1 MTTTGTQS
9 GQALTRLLRA
19 PWTSGPWLATAQ
31 VLVGLP
37 IATLASIVVLTL
49 LGFALSFAV
58 TAILA
63 APFFAA
69 LFASCRLF
77 TGWQRSRIEGMRG
90 AVLPPP
96 VSDPRVGRTFL
107 RRLWADTRSAG
118 AWRQVAYHCLSGLL
132 SPAAAVAVVGAWTL
146 GALLTTVAVYAWAL
160 PAHALLGLSPHRPV
174 TVVLLT
180 ALGLVLLF
188 AAPWIAELAAAL
200 DLAAVRGLLS
210 RSREDEL
217 TVRVDTLA
225 RDREGVIDAA
235 DAQRRRLERDLHDG
249 TQQRLVSLAMNLG
262 MTRTTM
268 TEVPE
273 GVRQAIEQ
281 AHEEAKLALSEL
293 RDVVRGLHPAVLD
306 DLGLDAAH
314 PLGYLGHGGPGHAEV
329 HRQRHQPLLGTVVQ
343 VPLQPAAL
351 GVGRVDHALPVAG
364 QRVHP
369 DRQLILAAAG
379 QQPPDGRQVQRGGQL
394 RDPRRGEQQ
403 HQPERGQQHDGDRP
417 VRGQAEQGVRGQ
429 RPGVDGDRGQ
439 QRSQRPGADDRDR
452 GGRAQQSRQAVVR
465 NLPPGTRGTGVGPQA
480 AQEGA
485 ADPGIAD
492 RRRQHR
498 TPHALDPGTLPP
510 GEQPA
515 RGEQRG
521 EERRR
526 EDRGDREGQ
535 REPEQGE
542 HHDRGERR
550 DRQPDQ
556 HLRGGQPRSARPGRP
571 QQPRQRLAGLCPR
584 GRHAVDSRQSRPER
598 TMAHGAVWRCTQHH
612 HPRGSWYRKPIG
624 GRPILGRMRREGWQ
638 G

>member
-37 IATLASIVVLTL
+37 IAALASIVVLTL

-90 AVLPPP
+90 PVLPPP
-96 VSDPRVGRTFL
+96 VTDPRVGRTFL

-118 AWRQVAYHCLSGLL
+118 TWRQVAYHCLSGLL
-132 SPAAAVAVVGAWTL
+132 SPVAVVAVAGAWTL

-174 TVVLLT
+174 TVLLLT

-210 RSREDEL
+210 RSREEEL

-306 DLGLDAAH
+306 DLGLDAALSGICARSPVPVRLLVELPRRVPRPVETAAYFVVSEALANAAKH
-314 PLGYLGHGGPGHAEV
+314 ARATQVDVVVELAGDALRIIVSDNGRGGADAEAGSGLRGLGQRIRALDGSMNLTSPQGGPT
-329 HRQRHQPLLGTVVQ
+329 LLVVE
-343 VPLQPAAL
+343 
-351 GVGRVDHALPVAG
+351 LPCNG
-364 QRVHP
+364 
-369 DRQLILAAAG
+369 
-379 QQPPDGRQVQRGGQL
+379 
-394 RDPRRGEQQ
+394 
-403 HQPERGQQHDGDRP
+403 
-417 VRGQAEQGVRGQ
+417 
-429 RPGVDGDRGQ
+429 
-439 QRSQRPGADDRDR
+439 
-452 GGRAQQSRQAVVR
+452 
-465 NLPPGTRGTGVGPQA
+465 
-480 AQEGA
+480 
-485 ADPGIAD
+485 
-492 RRRQHR
+492 
-498 TPHALDPGTLPP
+498 
-510 GEQPA
+510 
-515 RGEQRG
+515 
-521 EERRR
+521 
-526 EDRGDREGQ
+526 
-535 REPEQGE
+535 
-542 HHDRGERR
+542 
-550 DRQPDQ
+550 
-556 HLRGGQPRSARPGRP
+556 
-571 QQPRQRLAGLCPR
+571 
-584 GRHAVDSRQSRPER
+584 
-598 TMAHGAVWRCTQHH
+598 
-612 HPRGSWYRKPIG
+612 
-624 GRPILGRMRREGWQ
+624 
-638 G
+638 